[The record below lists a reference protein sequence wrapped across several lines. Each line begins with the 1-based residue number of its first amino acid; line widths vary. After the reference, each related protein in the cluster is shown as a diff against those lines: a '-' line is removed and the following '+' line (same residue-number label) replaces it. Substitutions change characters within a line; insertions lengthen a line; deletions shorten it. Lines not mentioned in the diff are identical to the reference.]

1 MCQVFRLQRFRLK
14 ISAARTVPPPHD
26 RRTIT
31 SHRGSLRPRPPPWP
45 SNIIGPPCPGDHRTP
60 VERWQD
66 WCFEW
71 EGHFYSYL
79 DEVMDPPDPP
89 PPVRAILCLIGS
101 PEDDHEGQLE
111 LRAWSDASLE
121 EKAVTARIELC
132 QSA

>member
-1 MCQVFRLQRFRLK
+1 M
-14 ISAARTVPPPHD
+14 D
-26 RRTIT
+26 M
-31 SHRGSLRPRPPPWP
+31 P
-45 SNIIGPPCPGDHRTP
+45 S
-60 VERWQD
+60 
-66 WCFEW
+66 
-71 EGHFYSYL
+71 L
-79 DEVMDPPDPP
+79 DEVMDLPDPPP